1 MCCLITGGYRGS
13 DAGRKTEYSRP
24 VPALSPWGDRRSPGL
39 RDTQTRLSE
48 TIEQE
53 RGAQTSHDSGEGMAG
68 SHNPGEGR
76 TGGSHRGRGGGFLR
90 RSTSEGQSV
99 PSLPGQ
105 LPA

>member
-1 MCCLITGGYRGS
+1 M
-13 DAGRKTEYSRP
+13 
-24 VPALSPWGDRRSPGL
+24 PALSPWGDKRSIPGL
-39 RDTQTRLSE
+39 RATQTRLSE